1 MKYDVNAEIY
11 IVGVIV
17 GDGYLD
23 VVTNKCKMRFLDT
36 KEVFLSDIKRLWE
49 ESHKEKNND
58 KNNR

>member
-49 ESHKEKNND
+49 ESHKEGD
-58 KNNR
+58 K

>member
-11 IVGVIV
+11 IIGVIV

-23 VVTNKCKMRFLDT
+23 VLTNKSKMRFLDT

-49 ESHKEKNND
+49 KSHKGENK
-58 KNNR
+58 